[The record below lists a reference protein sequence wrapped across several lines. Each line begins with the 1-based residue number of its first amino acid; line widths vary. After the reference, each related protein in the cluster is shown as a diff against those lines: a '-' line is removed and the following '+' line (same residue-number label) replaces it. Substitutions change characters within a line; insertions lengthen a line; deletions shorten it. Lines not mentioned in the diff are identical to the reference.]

1 MRWLGLAW
9 ALAAKQAAAAEK
21 GMNSDELAHKH
32 PSAAK
37 ADIDSM
43 PFTARLKSCPF
54 KALSFSAACKA
65 VINPV
70 DLSARVNSCPFKT
83 LLAMTFSAACLALP
97 AQADG
102 GSVLKVDFSNPGLT
116 PSKWTL
122 VLHADGSAHFHADS
136 RAITAAQLHVIEPT
150 AVDRD
155 VQLSQQFA
163 DRVFD
168 TVHHQN
174 LLNEACESHLKVA
187 FQGWKKLTYSG
198 PDGDGGCEFNYSKN
212 KDIQSLG
219 ESLVGVASTIIEGA
233 RLELLLQHD
242 PLGLDKEMEYLKEA
256 SDDGRLQQMCA
267 IHGILTRLVDDPDV
281 MERVRRR
288 ARLLLA
294 EASK

>member
-1 MRWLGLAW
+1 MKWLGLA
-9 ALAAKQAAAAEK
+9 LA
-21 GMNSDELAHKH
+21 S
-32 PSAAK
+32 
-37 ADIDSM
+37 
-43 PFTARLKSCPF
+43 
-54 KALSFSAACKA
+54 
-65 VINPV
+65 VV
-70 DLSARVNSCPFKT
+70 
-83 LLAMTFSAACLALP
+83 LALP
-97 AQADG
+97 AQGDP

-116 PSKWTL
+116 PAKWTL
-122 VLHADGSAHFHADS
+122 VLHPDGSAHFHADS
-136 RAITAAQLHVIEPT
+136 GAITAAQLHVIEPT

-168 TVHHQN
+168 TVHHHN
-174 LLNEACESHLKVA
+174 LLNEGCESHLKVA
-187 FQGWKKLTYSG
+187 FQGWKKFTYTG
-198 PDGDGGCEFNYSKN
+198 RDGDGSCEFNYSKN

-219 ESLVGVASTIIEGA
+219 ESMVAVASTIIEGA

-267 IHGILTRLVDDPDV
+267 IREILTKLVDDPEV

-294 EASK
+294 GSSK